1 MVSDRVLVVVSA
13 AQLAAGV
20 AGQVV
25 ALRDG
30 RPFDIAVVGWRGRHD
45 RLSRDSWLLG
55 TGLSAPVFMLATQL
69 VTTARLA
76 QRPSPVARRTLGAL
90 GVTMACGYL
99 VEREFRVA
107 LSPSGCGPV
116 VTPVAATG
124 FVLSLAMAAL
134 GMRGAG
140 AA

>member
-1 MVSDRVLVVVSA
+1 
-13 AQLAAGV
+13 
-20 AGQVV
+20 
-25 ALRDG
+25 
-30 RPFDIAVVGWRGRHD
+30 
-45 RLSRDSWLLG
+45 
-55 TGLSAPVFMLATQL
+55 
-69 VTTARLA
+69 
-76 QRPSPVARRTLGAL
+76 LGAL